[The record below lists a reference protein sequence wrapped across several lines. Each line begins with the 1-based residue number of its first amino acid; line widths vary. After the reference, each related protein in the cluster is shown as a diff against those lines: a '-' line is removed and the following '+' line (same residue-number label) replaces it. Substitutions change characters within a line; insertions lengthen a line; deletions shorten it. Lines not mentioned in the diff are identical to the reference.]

1 MEKKLEQAAK
11 NRADVA
17 EIKRRY
23 VSGEISR
30 EQAKELAQPVLDRIN
45 KATIAKTKELNK
57 KYSMN
62 RKPALID
69 FVNAMRGSYEPSQR
83 RFVATDEDIEI
94 TRA

>member
-1 MEKKLEQAAK
+1 MSNNLEQAAK

-17 EIKRRY
+17 KIKRRY
-23 VSGEISR
+23 LSGEISR

-45 KATIAKTKELNK
+45 EATIAKTKELNK

-62 RKPALID
+62 RKPALLD
-69 FVNAMRGSYEPSQR
+69 FVNAMRNSYEPSQR
-83 RFVATDEDIEI
+83 RFIATDEDVEI